1 MEIDKNRL
9 AQRFMEAIPHAQ
21 ALGIFFENIG
31 SGTAEM
37 HMHYDKK
44 FVGDPQ
50 TGVIHGGAVFALL
63 DSCCGAA
70 VLSHPEQKG
79 LTATID
85 LRVDYMRPA
94 TPGQTIRARAH
105 CYNMTRSVA
114 FVSAVALDDNDD
126 KPVATA
132 AGAFVTGKS

>member
-94 TPGQTIRARAH
+94 TPGQTIRARAQ

>member
-21 ALGIFFENIG
+21 ALGILFENIG

-79 LTATID
+79 STATID

-94 TPGQTIRARAH
+94 TPGQTIRARAQ

>member
-1 MEIDKNRL
+1 MESDKNRL
-9 AQRFMEAIPHAQ
+9 VRQFMEAIPHAQ
-21 ALGIFFENIG
+21 ALGILFENIG

-37 HMHYDKK
+37 LMQYDKR
-44 FVGDPQ
+44 FIGDPK

-94 TPGQTIRARAH
+94 SPLQTLRARAQ
-105 CYNMTRSVA
+105 CYNITRSVA
-114 FVSAVALDDNDD
+114 FVSAVALADNDD

-132 AGAFVTGKS
+132 TGAFVTGKS

>member
-1 MEIDKNRL
+1 MEVDKNRL
-9 AQRFMEAIPHAQ
+9 AQQFMEALPHAQ
-21 ALGIFFENIG
+21 ALGISLENIG
-31 SGTAEM
+31 PGAAEM
-37 HMHYDKK
+37 HMQYDEK
-44 FVGDPQ
+44 FIGNPQ

-70 VLSHPEQKG
+70 VLSHSEQKG

-94 TPGQTIRARAH
+94 TPGQTIRARAQ

-114 FVSAVALDDNDD
+114 FVNAVALDDNDD

>member
-9 AQRFMEAIPHAQ
+9 AQRFMKAIPHAQ
-21 ALGIFFENIG
+21 ALGILFENIG

>member
-1 MEIDKNRL
+1 MDFDKNRL
-9 AQRFMEAIPHAQ
+9 AQQFMEALPHAQ
-21 ALGIFFENIG
+21 ALGLFFENIG
-31 SGTAEM
+31 SGKAEM
-37 HMHYDKK
+37 HMNYNKK
-44 FVGDPQ
+44 FIGDPQ

-94 TPGQTIRARAH
+94 KPGQTIRASAQ

-114 FVSAVALDDNDD
+114 FVSAVALDDHED

>member
-44 FVGDPQ
+44 FVVDPQ
-50 TGVIHGGAVFALL
+50 TGVIHGGAVFSLL

>member
-9 AQRFMEAIPHAQ
+9 AQRFMKAIPHAQ
-21 ALGIFFENIG
+21 ALGILFENIG

-37 HMHYDKK
+37 YMHYDKK
-44 FVGDPQ
+44 FIGDPQ

>member
-21 ALGIFFENIG
+21 ALGILFENIE